1 MNEKYED
8 KLWSQIE
15 ILHQKNKRQQVSFN
29 YFIDMLNKFQEAC
42 FEFSK
47 NIQNI
52 LSKTH
57 EIIENHSTTMYESIE
72 KFVILYETF
81 NKEFKEAQNAI
92 KTQIIDQILK
102 PTNDLFNKEKE
113 YYNSYNKIKTLYNSS
128 KVSLDKCK
136 QNYDNNMKLCE
147 SAIFNSKQ
155 IDVMIYA
162 GEEEKIKNAKSANNS
177 IKNTKP
183 IEEKYITAVES
194 ANKCREVE
202 IKGHTK
208 LLQFYQK
215 MDINFYEK
223 IKYGI
228 GIYLAVA
235 NKMCKNIVN
244 ASEFLGAAYNKIS
257 IEKDIMDFIRDN
269 KVEKNVQ
276 SVSEFIPYVPSA
288 DPTNKKED
296 SSKLDIYYEVMK
308 TLKSNFKDIR
318 NDIDIEEET
327 KKKRLRY
334 LCERIFKIGSSVS
347 FSKEEKNELLAF
359 LEIPSYKKYFIVV
372 LSRQRTKGRFKRSES
387 LVRDLADILLKI
399 LDLAEKEKDYE
410 SAKNCIILSQTYF
423 YEKGEDKKKK
433 DKNESLKK
441 IYLFEFIK
449 NNEWLKSNEFWDGLI
464 TLMINVEV
472 KKNEETA
479 AKQGIEETETM
490 IKSRLSNICF
500 SQLITFTSN
509 MLDFGIDKV
518 EVEKI
523 VDDYCKKYEIQKEFI
538 EVIYSNI
545 NTKSQEIKE
554 AQNKT
559 KISIR
564 KNSENKEVDKTK
576 EANKEKN
583 AESKEKKDNIKEE
596 NIIKDDNI
604 KNKKEEIKEE
614 NKNNEAN
621 TIVKEENKK
630 DEANTIVKEEN
641 KKDEVNAIV
650 KEENKNDEVNTIIK
664 EESKIDDNKEKEQ
677 LNEVKVENEIKSE
690 ENINIESNEK
700 KEQIENVEK
709 IENKKD
715 IITKENEVD
724 VKNDKIE
731 DNKKE
736 INIINEEEK
745 KEEINN
751 ENKNIN
757 QEIQKNEDN
766 IEINNNEN
774 KDIKSDEN
782 KNESIQQEDDSK
794 KTDDNQNL
802 E

>member
-244 ASEFLGAAYNKIS
+244 ASEFLGVAYNKIS

-576 EANKEKN
+576 EANKEKKE
-583 AESKEKKDNIKEE
+583 ESKEKKDNIKEE

-630 DEANTIVKEEN
+630 DE
-641 KKDEVNAIV
+641 VNAIV
-650 KEENKNDEVNTIIK
+650 EIENKNNEANTIIK
-664 EESKIDDNKEKEQ
+664 EESKIDDNKEKEK

-709 IENKKD
+709 IENKED

-724 VKNDKIE
+724 AKNDKIE

-766 IEINNNEN
+766 IEINNDEN

>member
-244 ASEFLGAAYNKIS
+244 ASEFLGVAYNKIS

-604 KNKKEEIKEE
+604 KNKKEE
-614 NKNNEAN
+614 NKNN
-621 TIVKEENKK
+621 
-630 DEANTIVKEEN
+630 EANTIVKEEN

-709 IENKKD
+709 IENKED

-724 VKNDKIE
+724 AKNDKIE

-782 KNESIQQEDDSK
+782 KNESIQQEDDSM

>member
-244 ASEFLGAAYNKIS
+244 SSEFLGVAYNKIS

-576 EANKEKN
+576 EANKEKKE
-583 AESKEKKDNIKEE
+583 ESKEKKDNIKEE

-700 KEQIENVEK
+700 KEQIENVGK

>member
-276 SVSEFIPYVPSA
+276 SASEFIPYVPSA

-576 EANKEKN
+576 EANKEKKE
-583 AESKEKKDNIKEE
+583 ESKEKKDNIKEE

-630 DEANTIVKEEN
+630 DE
-641 KKDEVNAIV
+641 VNAIV
-650 KEENKNDEVNTIIK
+650 EEENKNNEANTIIK

-709 IENKKD
+709 IENKED

-724 VKNDKIE
+724 AKNDKIE

-766 IEINNNEN
+766 IEINNDEN

>member
-630 DEANTIVKEEN
+630 DE
-641 KKDEVNAIV
+641 VNAIV

-709 IENKKD
+709 IENKED

-766 IEINNNEN
+766 IEINNDEN

>member
-576 EANKEKN
+576 EANKEKKE
-583 AESKEKKDNIKEE
+583 ESKEKKDNIKEE

-621 TIVKEENKK
+621 TIVKEENKNN
-630 DEANTIVKEEN
+630 EANTIVKEEN

-650 KEENKNDEVNTIIK
+650 EEENKNNEANTIIK
-664 EESKIDDNKEKEQ
+664 EESKIDDNKEKEK

-709 IENKKD
+709 IENKED

-724 VKNDKIE
+724 AKNDKIE

-766 IEINNNEN
+766 IEINNDEN

>member
-630 DEANTIVKEEN
+630 DE
-641 KKDEVNAIV
+641 VNAIV
-650 KEENKNDEVNTIIK
+650 EEENKNNEANTIIK
-664 EESKIDDNKEKEQ
+664 EESKIDDNKEKEK

-709 IENKKD
+709 IENKED

-724 VKNDKIE
+724 AKNDKIE

>member
-700 KEQIENVEK
+700 KEQIENVGK

>member
-244 ASEFLGAAYNKIS
+244 ASEFLGVAYNKIS

>member
-576 EANKEKN
+576 EANKEKKE
-583 AESKEKKDNIKEE
+583 ESKEKKDNIKEE

-630 DEANTIVKEEN
+630 DE
-641 KKDEVNAIV
+641 VNAIV
-650 KEENKNDEVNTIIK
+650 EEENKNNEANTIIK
-664 EESKIDDNKEKEQ
+664 EESKIDDNKEKEK

-709 IENKKD
+709 IENKED

-724 VKNDKIE
+724 AKNDKIE

-766 IEINNNEN
+766 IEINNDEN

>member
-102 PTNDLFNKEKE
+102 PTNDLFNREKE

-576 EANKEKN
+576 EANKEKKE
-583 AESKEKKDNIKEE
+583 ESKEKKDNIKEE

-621 TIVKEENKK
+621 TIVKEENKNN
-630 DEANTIVKEEN
+630 EANTIVKEEN

-664 EESKIDDNKEKEQ
+664 EESKIDDNKEKEK

-724 VKNDKIE
+724 AKNDKIE

-766 IEINNNEN
+766 IEINNDEN

>member
-244 ASEFLGAAYNKIS
+244 ASEFLGVAYNKIS

-576 EANKEKN
+576 EANKEKKE
-583 AESKEKKDNIKEE
+583 ESKEKKDNIKEE

-621 TIVKEENKK
+621 TIVKEENKNN
-630 DEANTIVKEEN
+630 EANTIVKEEN

-650 KEENKNDEVNTIIK
+650 EEENKNNEANTIIK
-664 EESKIDDNKEKEQ
+664 EESKIDDNKEKEK

-751 ENKNIN
+751 ENKNIS

-766 IEINNNEN
+766 IEINNDEN

>member
-276 SVSEFIPYVPSA
+276 SASEFIPYVPSA

-576 EANKEKN
+576 EANKEKKQ
-583 AESKEKKDNIKEE
+583 ESKEKKDNIKEE

-621 TIVKEENKK
+621 TIVKEENKNN
-630 DEANTIVKEEN
+630 EANTIVKEEN

-650 KEENKNDEVNTIIK
+650 EEENKNNEANTIIK

-709 IENKKD
+709 IENKED

-724 VKNDKIE
+724 AKNDKIE

-766 IEINNNEN
+766 IEINNDEN

>member
-102 PTNDLFNKEKE
+102 PTNDLFNREKE

-630 DEANTIVKEEN
+630 DE
-641 KKDEVNAIV
+641 VNAIV
-650 KEENKNDEVNTIIK
+650 EEENKNNEANTIIK
-664 EESKIDDNKEKEQ
+664 EESKIDDNKEKEK

-724 VKNDKIE
+724 AKNDKIE

-766 IEINNNEN
+766 IEINNDEN

>member
-576 EANKEKN
+576 EANKEKKQ
-583 AESKEKKDNIKEE
+583 ESKEKKDNIKEE

-621 TIVKEENKK
+621 TI
-630 DEANTIVKEEN
+630 
-641 KKDEVNAIV
+641 
-650 KEENKNDEVNTIIK
+650 IK
-664 EESKIDDNKEKEQ
+664 EESKIDDNKEKEK

-709 IENKKD
+709 IENKED

-724 VKNDKIE
+724 AKNDKIE

>member
-244 ASEFLGAAYNKIS
+244 SSEFLGVAYNKIS

-596 NIIKDDNI
+596 SIIKDDNI
-604 KNKKEEIKEE
+604 KNKKEE

-700 KEQIENVEK
+700 KEQIENVGK

>member
-709 IENKKD
+709 IENKED

-724 VKNDKIE
+724 AKNDKIE

-766 IEINNNEN
+766 IEINNDEN

>member
-630 DEANTIVKEEN
+630 DE
-641 KKDEVNAIV
+641 VNAIV

-664 EESKIDDNKEKEQ
+664 EESKIDDNKEKEK

-724 VKNDKIE
+724 AKNDKIE

-766 IEINNNEN
+766 IEINNDEN

>member
-244 ASEFLGAAYNKIS
+244 ASEFLGVAYNKIS

-766 IEINNNEN
+766 IEINNDEN

>member
-664 EESKIDDNKEKEQ
+664 EESKIDDNKEKEK

-766 IEINNNEN
+766 IEINNDEN